1 MKSISP
7 SLWGRS
13 GTGCLHLSHPR
24 PTPFAG
30 APKFWRPARPQPLP
44 WNFAPALLTL
54 ILLLNGKP
62 CARAQEFVN
71 LDFESA
77 NVSGYSARDI
87 VPISQ
92 ALPGWSA
99 CAYDSTTTNTATQ
112 AVYDGIS
119 GVGTFVSIED
129 ATVGTVGPIQGKYS
143 AWLYAE
149 AGVYSEQLSQ
159 TGLVPSGTQSLLVDA
174 HDESSPFV
182 VTLGGQVLT
191 MVPLQTFP
199 DYTVYGGDISA
210 LAGTEA
216 TLSFTEPYAM
226 VPQPW
231 LLELD
236 NIQFSPSTVPEPGL
250 LALTALGGVLFG
262 VSHRRKASK

>member
-1 MKSISP
+1 MKSISL

-13 GTGCLHLSHPR
+13 GTACHHHFHPR
-24 PTPFAG
+24 PASFAG
-30 APKFWRPARPQPLP
+30 APNLRRSAPAQLRPWEFVA
-44 WNFAPALLTL
+44 ALLTI
-54 ILLLNGKP
+54 ILLLSGKP
-62 CARAQEFVN
+62 CARAQAFVN
-71 LDFESA
+71 LDFEAA
-77 NVSGYSARDI
+77 NVAGLSARDI

-99 CAYDSTTTNTATQ
+99 CAFDSLATNTATQ

-119 GVGTFVSIED
+119 GSGTFISIED
-129 ATVGTVGPIQGKYS
+129 TTVGEVGPIQGKYS

-149 AGVYSEQLSQ
+149 AGVYTEQLSQ
-159 TGLVPSGTQSLLVDA
+159 TGLVPAGTQSLLVEA

-182 VTLGGQVLT
+182 VTLGGQVVT
-191 MVPLQTFP
+191 MVPLQTFS
-199 DYTVYGGDISA
+199 DYILYGGDISEM
-210 LAGTEA
+210 AGTEA
-216 TLSFTEPYAM
+216 TLSFTEPYAT

-262 VSHRRKASK
+262 FAHRRKTAK